1 MRPIAPLYRA
11 TVASMALLACT
22 IAPGIAQAQ
31 TTYLVP
37 SLSDFSGPFSTVMP
51 SIGGGREAVIN
62 WWNAEV
68 GAKQGIKLQMKAYD
82 TRFETAQTASLWP
95 GILAEKPLVGFSLA
109 GPDTAALQQRL
120 PNDKVVMFSASAS
133 NGFAWRPN
141 QWILSLR
148 PTFVHEF
155 VGFIDWYQ
163 KNKTDG
169 KRPIKV
175 ALVTSDA
182 SPSYV
187 DVAKGVTAFA
197 KANPKVVELVEVVF
211 AEAQPADLTLQM
223 RRVTNA
229 GAEVILAPA
238 SIQQAIAIKRGLQA
252 LNSKVPV
259 VYAMHNA
266 PGFIAKPMGGIQ
278 TMEGDYE
285 TQGGA
290 LATDDDTEVKRFY
303 DMLTAKYGL
312 KAPWNGVTIGGIAQ
326 SLLLVRAVEAA
337 AKVNGPDKLTGELIH
352 KTLLTTTFTSDSL
365 FGYSSDIKYDI
376 SAPFPAQNPKVN
388 IGVVKGGKMVPAV
401 LGYPVPKMELW

>member
-1 MRPIAPLYRA
+1 MRLTASIRHAAALATAALACSIAPR
-11 TVASMALLACT
+11 MAH
-22 IAPGIAQAQ
+22 AQ
-31 TTYLVP
+31 TTYVVP

-95 GILAEKPLVGFSLA
+95 GILAEKPLVGFALG

-163 KNKTDG
+163 KTKAEG

-175 ALVTSDA
+175 ALVTSES

-223 RRVTNA
+223 RRVTNS

-238 SIQQAIAIKRGLQA
+238 SIQQAIAIKRALQA
-252 LNSKVPV
+252 LNKKVPV
-259 VYAMHNA
+259 AFAMHNA
-266 PGFIAKPMGGIQ
+266 PGFIAKPMGGIGS
-278 TMEGDYE
+278 MEGDYE

-303 DMLTAKYGL
+303 DMLATKYGL
-312 KAPWNGVTIGGIAQ
+312 KAPWNGITIGGIAQ
-326 SLLLVRAVEAA
+326 ALLLVRAVEAG
-337 AKVNGPDKLTGELIH
+337 AKKYGSDKLTGELIH
-352 KTLLTTTFTSDSL
+352 KTLLETTFTSASL

-376 SAPFPAQNPKVN
+376 SAPFPVQNPKVN
-388 IGVVKGGKMVPAV
+388 IGVVKDGKLMPAV
-401 LGYPVPKMELW
+401 LGYSVPKMDLW

>member
-1 MRPIAPLYRA
+1 MRFTAPIRYAAVL
-11 TVASMALLACT
+11 ALLGLALS
-22 IAPGIAQAQ
+22 APTQAQ
-31 TTYLVP
+31 TTYVVP

-51 SIGGGREAVIN
+51 SIGGGREAVVK

-68 GAKQGIKLQMKAYD
+68 GAKQGIVLQLKAYD

-148 PTFVHEF
+148 PTFAHEF
-155 VGFIDWYQ
+155 VGFVDWFH
-163 KNKTDG
+163 KTKGEG
-169 KRPIKV
+169 KRPVKV
-175 ALVTSDA
+175 AMVTSES

-187 DVAKGVTAFA
+187 DVAKGMIAFA
-197 KANPKVVELVEVVF
+197 KANPKVVELVEVVY

-238 SIQQAIAIKRGLQA
+238 SIQQAIAIKRALAA
-252 LNSKVPV
+252 LNKKVPV
-259 VYAMHNA
+259 AFAMHNA
-266 PGFIAKPMGGIQ
+266 PTFIAKPMGGIQ
-278 TMEGDYE
+278 TLEGDYE

-290 LATDDDTEVKRFY
+290 LSTDDDTEVKRFY

-337 AKVNGPDKLTGELIH
+337 AKKHGPDKLTGELIH
-352 KTLLTTTFTSDSL
+352 TTLLETTFTSASL
-365 FGYSSDIKYDI
+365 QGYASDIKYDI
-376 SAPFPAQNPKVN
+376 SAPFPATNIKVN
-388 IGVVKGGKMVPAV
+388 IGTVKDGKLVPAV
-401 LGYPVPKMELW
+401 LGYAVPKMDLW